1 MPILASLRAR
11 ILAVALAP
19 CLAFAG
25 AAGLAVSDQWARR
38 AEMDRVEG
46 LVGLASRI
54 SAFVH
59 EAQRE
64 RGASSLFLGAQG
76 AQFGPELAAQRG
88 RTDAALAG
96 LPEAV
101 TAATGFGP
109 VFAARSEG
117 FAQALTGLAAQRR
130 AVDALTAAT
139 PQAVAYYTGLIGEGL
154 GLVRAMGGA
163 IDEASLAARANAY
176 AAFLALKE
184 AAGQERAVAAAVF
197 ASGNL
202 DLAAAR
208 RLATLAAEQATYAG
222 LFRAGAEAGQAHL
235 LDAA

>member
-38 AEMDRVEG
+38 AEMDRFEG

-76 AQFGPELAAQRG
+76 AQFGPELAAQRR
-88 RTDAALAG
+88 RTDAALAALSLRSRHHAAHFRCKLVSTCVCR
-96 LPEAV
+96 LP
-101 TAATGFGP
+101 
-109 VFAARSEG
+109 
-117 FAQALTGLAAQRR
+117 ALCGRRQPRR
-130 AVDALTAAT
+130 AW
-139 PQAVAYYTGLIGEGL
+139 
-154 GLVRAMGGA
+154 
-163 IDEASLAARANAY
+163 ARAPW
-176 AAFLALKE
+176 
-184 AAGQERAVAAAVF
+184 
-197 ASGNL
+197 
-202 DLAAAR
+202 
-208 RLATLAAEQATYAG
+208 
-222 LFRAGAEAGQAHL
+222 
-235 LDAA
+235 